1 MEPTA
6 LHIQPGN
13 HNNLLG
19 QEEKKYQKGGSA
31 TGILQ
36 NVFLS
41 VGFLLFPSMMQLQ
54 VACMLLLCFTGGT
67 LCTVAEQNQEALA
80 QELISSLLTSKIRH
94 EWQSAPYWHSQLSSL
109 CKLVSGLQEGPWSR
123 EEEEGEEGEVREGSL
138 QLLEELFSL
147 QHVCRALQSREERLL
162 YDSLEDNSDVPLK
175 RKSPYILKRQAGP
188 KAKSRRPY
196 ILKRR
201 TVY

>member
-1 MEPTA
+1 MIETEA
-6 LHIQPGN
+6 R
-13 HNNLLG
+13 
-19 QEEKKYQKGGSA
+19 KGGGGMEVGGKVEMEMREETGA
-31 TGILQ
+31 TRQIQ
-36 NVFLS
+36 TDRVICVTSNPNVRPSFFFF
-41 VGFLLFPSMMQLQ
+41 GF
-54 VACMLLLCFTGGT
+54 A
-67 LCTVAEQNQEALA
+67 VAEQNQEALA

-109 CKLVSGLQEGPWSR
+109 CKLVSGLQEGTWSR

>member
-1 MEPTA
+1 
-6 LHIQPGN
+6 
-13 HNNLLG
+13 
-19 QEEKKYQKGGSA
+19 
-31 TGILQ
+31 
-36 NVFLS
+36 
-41 VGFLLFPSMMQLQ
+41 MMQLQ
-54 VACMLLLCFTGGT
+54 LACMLLLCFTCGT
-67 LCTVAEQNQEALA
+67 LCSVAEQEQQTLA

-94 EWQSAPYWHSQLSSL
+94 EWQSAPYWQLQLSSL
-109 CKLVSGLQEGPWSR
+109 CKLVSGVQEGTWSR
-123 EEEEGEEGEVREGSL
+123 EEEDGEEGEASL

-162 YDSLEDNSDVPLK
+162 YDSLEENSDVPLK